1 MTNAG
6 YTSDTR
12 LLSMVHR
19 GNYGSDETTLRA
31 MLRAGEKVKAMI
43 YGYSKIGFVLVT
55 MTNERIIFIDKKLMY
70 QDVRESPLDLITGI
84 SYDKQVVFV
93 DITISLK
100 SGDYT
105 VRTLNTSKA
114 HRFIESVEEQCL
126 HGPGIARSNA

>member
-1 MTNAG
+1 MTSAG

-43 YGYSKIGFVLVT
+43 YEYSKIGFVLVT
-55 MTNERIIFIDKKLMY
+55 MTNERVIFIDKKLLY
-70 QDVRESPLDLITGI
+70 QDIQESPLDSITGI

-93 DITISLK
+93 DITLSLK
-100 SGDYT
+100 SGSYT
-105 VRTLNTSKA
+105 IRTLNTSNARKFTGA
-114 HRFIESVEEQCL
+114 VEEQCI
-126 HGPGIARSNA
+126 HGLTIARSNA